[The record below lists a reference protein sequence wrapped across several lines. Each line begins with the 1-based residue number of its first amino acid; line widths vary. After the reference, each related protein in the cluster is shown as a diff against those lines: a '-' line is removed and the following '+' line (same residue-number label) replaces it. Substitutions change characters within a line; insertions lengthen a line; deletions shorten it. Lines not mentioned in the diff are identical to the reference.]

1 MQTLSLTW
9 HDQTV
14 EFKPS
19 FDLFM
24 RIEEKVAF
32 NRIANEFNKASQGN
46 VIDLPM
52 SHMAWLLYCCL
63 RHAGVAVRTPMEA
76 HQALIGEK
84 VPGFANVLNGLIVAY
99 YGAEPQKLPK
109 KKLAKPRKPSPPSS
123 RSSKSGTALP

>member
-1 MQTLSLTW
+1 MQTLNLTW
-9 HDQTV
+9 NGQTV

-32 NRIANEFNKASQGN
+32 NRIADEFNKARDGD

-63 RHAGVAVRTPMEA
+63 RHAGVTVRTPMDA

-84 VPGFANVLNGLIVAY
+84 VPGFVNVLSGLIVAY
-99 YGAEPQKLPK
+99 YGAAPEKPPK
-109 KKLAKPRKPSPPSS
+109 KKRAKRLKLSPPSS